1 MWGVGGEPSSSD
13 SSLTTRACPLV
24 DPDRL
29 FQVFFWGQLV
39 ALCPFSLQVKHLPS
53 LKHFSRSA
61 GVSLAGAT
69 RFCHLS
75 TSIASGSFDFLL
87 SLCHGVEVLP
97 LFWARRS
104 RYWVSNWI

>member
-1 MWGVGGEPSSSD
+1 MWGGGGDPSPSD

-24 DPDRL
+24 DPDQL

-39 ALCPFSLQVKHLPS
+39 ALCPFSLQAKHLPS

-69 RFCHLS
+69 RFCFLL
-75 TSIASGSFDFLL
+75 TSIASAKSVLLDGLQRLDGSQ
-87 SLCHGVEVLP
+87 
-97 LFWARRS
+97 AT
-104 RYWVSNWI
+104 